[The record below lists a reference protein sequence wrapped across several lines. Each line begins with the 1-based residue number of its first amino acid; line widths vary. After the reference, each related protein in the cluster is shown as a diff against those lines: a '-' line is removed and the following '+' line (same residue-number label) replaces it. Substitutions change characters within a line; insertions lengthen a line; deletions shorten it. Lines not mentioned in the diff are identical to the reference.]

1 MNLIVIESIFL
12 FLFIIGILTYIKGK
26 KDNVLFLVSV
36 GRRSSIILGV
46 LIVVYNLFIMKKN
59 LKKLLLS
66 IQKEPMEKQKEIL
79 EEKIENWK
87 GTLEQADDLLVMG
100 IKV

>member
-12 FLFIIGILTYIKGK
+12 FLFITGILIYIKGK

-46 LIVVYNLFIMKKN
+46 LIVVYNL
-59 LKKLLLS
+59 
-66 IQKEPMEKQKEIL
+66 
-79 EEKIENWK
+79 
-87 GTLEQADDLLVMG
+87 LVMKEG
-100 IKV
+100 F